1 MIQTMDQSEDNVL
14 GYRVVGDVTKE
25 DYTLL
30 VPGVE
35 AAVKQYGAIRLLFD
49 LTKFKWE
56 KADAW
61 SSDLNFGKDFK
72 GNIERM
78 ALVGDQKW
86 GKDMAKVAAP
96 FYAQE
101 VQWFTDAVDAW
112 VWVKS

>member
-1 MIQTMDQSEDNVL
+1 MIQTMEQSKDNVL

-25 DYTLL
+25 DYTVL

-35 AAVKQYGAIRLLFD
+35 AAVKQYGTIRLLID
-49 LTKFKWE
+49 LSGFKGE
-56 KADAW
+56 KPDAW
-61 SSDLNFGKDFK
+61 ASDLNFGKDFK

-86 GKDMAKVAAP
+86 GKDMAKVAQP

-101 VQWFTDAVDAW
+101 IQWFTDLEAAW
-112 VWVKS
+112 IWVKS